1 MIVIIFFTLIYYII
15 LIIRPISINV
25 KSNFFFVVWFRNH
38 TYHERRNKEMLLI
51 RRDSDWQKPFFRS
64 PFDELSRMQRDVDRL
79 SEVFSRG
86 FFREPGAGVFPLI
99 NLTENSDGYFIR
111 AELPGMK
118 ADEIDI
124 SITNDSVSIS
134 GERKI
139 VSEIEGA
146 KYHRREREAGKFS
159 RIFSLPGQ
167 VNTEKVEAKS
177 VDGVLTVILPKAEIL
192 KPKQI
197 SVKAK

>member
-1 MIVIIFFTLIYYII
+1 
-15 LIIRPISINV
+15 
-25 KSNFFFVVWFRNH
+25 
-38 TYHERRNKEMLLI
+38 MLLI
-51 RRDSDWQKPFFRS
+51 RRDSDWRRPFFRS
-64 PFDELSRMQRDVDRL
+64 PFDELNRMQRDMDRL

-86 FFREPGAGVFPLI
+86 SFREPGAGVFPLI
-99 NLTENSDGYFIR
+99 NLTENSDNYFIR

-124 SITNDSVSIS
+124 SITSDSVSIS

-139 VSEIEGA
+139 VTEKEGA

-159 RIFSLPGQ
+159 RIFSLPGPL
-167 VNTEKVEAKS
+167 NTEKVEAKS
-177 VDGVLTVILPKAEIL
+177 VNGVLTVVLPKSEIA

-197 SVKAK
+197 TVKTK